1 MADKIGISHSYIS
14 KLENGIDPP
23 PSNDILL
30 RMAEA
35 LNANSDEI
43 LIAAGRMPLNLKK
56 QLDQSKSIKAFL
68 DTVSSDYHQPSAI
81 HSENINWNMLYSD
94 LFNTSPQAMLLI
106 DYTNLNIIH
115 ANESACQLYG
125 YKHVELAQLTFDE
138 LTAQVKSVFESGL
151 SETQQKE
158 FFF

>member
-1 MADKIGISHSYIS
+1 MNFPEYLKSLRKGLFSQRELADKIGISHSYIS

-115 ANESACQLYG
+115 AMNPPVNY
-125 YKHVELAQLTFDE
+125 
-138 LTAQVKSVFESGL
+138 TAISML
-151 SETQQKE
+151 N
-158 FFF
+158 